1 MQPTKVQQDWLAP
14 SFHQPAFMH
23 AILCLTAIELSIM
36 HAHEPRYQ
44 TMALHHKLLAIAAVQ
59 KNLGD
64 PEKAVSDENIAAVF
78 NLLCVEENLFLPAFA
93 PIARFRLQA
102 DAAQRLAHMRGLK
115 EMIGLRGGLC
125 GLASN
130 RALQSF
136 LLR

>member
-23 AILCLTAIELSIM
+23 AVLCLTALELSIT

-44 TMALHHKLLAIAAVQ
+44 ALALQHRVQAIAAVQ
-59 KNLGD
+59 RNLAD
-64 PEKAVSDENIAAVF
+64 PEKAVSNENIAAVF

-93 PIARFRLQA
+93 PVARSLLQA
-102 DAAQRLAHMRGLK
+102 DAVQRMAHMSGLK
-115 EMIGLRGGLC
+115 EMIGLRGGLR